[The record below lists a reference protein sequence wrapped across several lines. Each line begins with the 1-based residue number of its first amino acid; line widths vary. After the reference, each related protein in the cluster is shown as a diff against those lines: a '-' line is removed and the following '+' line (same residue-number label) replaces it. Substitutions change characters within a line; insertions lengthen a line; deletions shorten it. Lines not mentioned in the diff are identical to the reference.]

1 MTGIR
6 DSGFGI
12 RDSGLESG
20 LEIRMSID
28 GDVKRDKE
36 DVKGGLIARQDRW
49 EFVKAGS
56 ATRKVEPFSGVL
68 STLTVP

>member
-1 MTGIR
+1 MMNLHDRNPAR
-6 DSGFGI
+6 DP
-12 RDSGLESG
+12 G
-20 LEIRMSID
+20 LEIRVSID
-28 GDVKRDKE
+28 GDAKRDKE

>member
-1 MTGIR
+1 VPEASRKAAPSIADFNITDRMMNLHDR

-12 RDSGLESG
+12 RDPDSGLESG

-36 DVKGGLIARQDRW
+36 DVKGGLIARQDR
-49 EFVKAGS
+49 
-56 ATRKVEPFSGVL
+56 
-68 STLTVP
+68 